1 MVFFK
6 KREKM
11 KKIYLILAFL
21 GIVLPYWAMLAA
33 DLGVSGLSFSIFII
47 HRYRN
52 GLGPNPG
59 KYFLMMFGVGLS
71 LAIPVYLLNFE
82 EKT

>member
-1 MVFFK
+1 MNW
-6 KREKM
+6 
-11 KKIYLILAFL
+11 L
-21 GIVLPYWAMLAA
+21 GFPLL
-33 DLGVSGLSFSIFII
+33 
-47 HRYRN
+47 
-52 GLGPNPG
+52 PG

>member
-1 MVFFK
+1 
-6 KREKM
+6 
-11 KKIYLILAFL
+11 
-21 GIVLPYWAMLAA
+21 MLAA

-52 GLGPNPG
+52 GVGPNPG